1 MTHGRKN
8 GAETSKDAGPGQVAE
23 TRAPEPVSTEAIGA
37 ATQGVSHALATP
49 ITLGEQPITDLH
61 VRRPKPGDLR
71 GLQLGALVNGDTDAM
86 LKLIP
91 RLTTP
96 ALPEEIICEQMNAL
110 DLIGLTDKVVQYLT
124 VK

>member
-1 MTHGRKN
+1 MSDGNTEAR
-8 GAETSKDAGPGQVAE
+8 KDAADA
-23 TRAPEPVSTEAIGA
+23 APEQASNEAIGA
-37 ATQGVSHALATP
+37 ATQGVPHELATP
-49 ITLGEQPITDLH
+49 ITLGKQEISNLH

-96 ALPEEIICEQMNAL
+96 SLPEEIICEQMNAL
-110 DLIGLTDKVVQYLT
+110 DLTGLTDKVVQYLT